1 MTTEKKSGFL
11 GLLANVGNAFVE
23 HVPDAPPSV
32 QQPRTAA
39 PPPGYRP
46 QPGYPV
52 YHAPAQAEADPEV
65 LEKLEHRL
73 QTNCP
78 PMYTAFMEQYAA
90 LQMIPDEGM
99 RFHAALAA
107 SHSTTDQLV
116 GALDQLMQV
125 MDATRT
131 DFEHT
136 HEAMTAKKLGDAQ
149 SALKTTDDQVASYE
163 KQLQSIQETIAAL
176 RQKREA
182 DAQAIQH
189 ETERLEGIHA
199 SFEAAHA
206 QVVSKLA
213 AQKSRVQAMPKVG

>member
-1 MTTEKKSGFL
+1 VTTEKKTGFL

-23 HVPDAPPSV
+23 HIPDAPPSA
-32 QQPRTAA
+32 QPRPA
-39 PPPGYRP
+39 PQPAGYRTP
-46 QPGYPV
+46 SYPA
-52 YHAPAQAEADPEV
+52 HAPAQTEADPEV

-116 GALDQLMQV
+116 GAIDQLMQV
-125 MDATRT
+125 MDTTRT

-149 SALKTTDDQVASYE
+149 SALKSTDDQVASYE

-206 QVVSKLA
+206 QVMGKLA
-213 AQKSRVQAMPKVG
+213 AQKNRVQAMPKVG